1 MIWHSWQT
9 GLLSMWLWVWS
20 LKVRMEEHILGEVGP
35 LNNYVPRRISLK
47 LPGEGNISKCS
58 YYCINK
64 GVTPCALWCVNLTW
78 GLWMAY
84 WTIWKVSVEFKR
96 TKHNWSGIGL
106 VKEYRT
112 YFWSTFNL
120 YSTRNR
126 EIEIWNQNLAYIHCA
141 FKLFHFDPPN
151 WQLSPLHKFLHA
163 NENVAYMLIVKG

>member
-20 LKVRMEEHILGEVGP
+20 LKVRMEEHVLGEVGP

-106 VKEYRT
+106 VKEYHT

-120 YSTRNR
+120 YSTRK
-126 EIEIWNQNLAYIHCA
+126 E
-141 FKLFHFDPPN
+141 KLKFETKFWHIFTVHLNFSILMHLIDN
-151 WQLSPLHKFLHA
+151 CLHSISFF
-163 NENVAYMLIVKG
+163 MLMKMMHTC